1 MKIGIDIRTL
11 MDKHYSGVSEYT
23 FNLLNHLL
31 AQDTDNDY
39 VLFYNSFRDISA
51 RMPQFSRPN
60 VKVVHSA
67 YPNKLFNYVLQKFLK
82 QPKVDE
88 IIGGCDVFLSPHI
101 NFLALSPYCQKV
113 ITIHDLS
120 FLRYPEFFSSR
131 KNFWHKNIRVEK
143 LIAGFDKIVA
153 VSENTKHDLIELC
166 GVPAEKIQ
174 VIYSGLAPE
183 YKVLSKDDPHLKTV
197 CAKYELP
204 TKFILYLGNIEPR
217 KNIAGL
223 IRAYNTFRMT
233 NPDLS
238 DTKLIIAG
246 ATGWRIQETFKELFA
261 SPYREDIKFLGYVDR
276 EDKVYLYNLAQLF
289 VYPSF
294 YEGFGFPPLEAMACG
309 VPVVTS
315 NISSLPEIV
324 EAAAMTVDP
333 NNINAIAE
341 AMAEVLKNPDLYNAL
356 AARGVERAQEFDWK
370 KTAAQY
376 LELFREINE
385 KK

>member
-31 AQDTDNDY
+31 AQDTKNDY
-39 VLFYNSFRDISA
+39 SFFYNSFRDISV
-51 RMPQFSRPN
+51 RMPQFTSAK
-60 VKVVHSA
+60 VKVVHSS
-67 YPNKLFNYVLQKFLK
+67 YPNKIFNYVLQKFFK

-88 IIGGCDVFLSPHI
+88 IIGGVDVFLSPHI
-101 NFLALSPYCQKV
+101 NFLALSPYCKKV

-120 FLRYPEFFSSR
+120 FLRYPEFFSRR

-143 LIAGFDKIVA
+143 MILNFDKIIA
-153 VSENTKHDLIELC
+153 VSENTKNDLIELC
-166 GVPAEKIQ
+166 GVAPEKIK

-183 YKVLSKDDPHLKTV
+183 YKVLNADDPRLKV
-197 CAKYELP
+197 VKEKYNLP
-204 TKFILYLGNIEPR
+204 AKFILYLGNIEPR
-217 KNIAGL
+217 KNIAGI
-223 IRAYNTFRMT
+223 IRAYNTFR
-233 NPDLS
+233 NEHPELS
-238 DTKLIIAG
+238 DIKLIIAG
-246 ATGWRIQETFKELFA
+246 ATGWRIKDTFSELYA
-261 SPYREDIKFLGYVDR
+261 SPFLADIKFLGYVDR
-276 EDKVYLYNLAQLF
+276 DDKVFLYNLAKLF

-324 EAAAMTVDP
+324 EAAALTVDP

-341 AMAEVLKNPDLYNAL
+341 AMAEVLTNDNLSRAL
-356 AARGVERAQEFDWK
+356 SDRGVERAREFDWN

-376 LELFREINE
+376 LELFEEIS
-385 KK
+385 KPR